1 MTGHSLIPIFS
12 SSKEGKIDTARNI
25 VFTAMERHDGCRQ
38 GGKGYPCRAVSTYD
52 FLYIRNYE
60 PTRWPSGDPDPK
72 NCARAIPFGE
82 VDSSPTKDL
91 LMNKCTDSKYKPFYD
106 RAFAKRPAEELYDL
120 RSDPFQLNNVAS
132 LPQYAGIK
140 EELST
145 LLQEYTAMTGDPRAL
160 GKDAPWDYYP
170 YYGLT
175 INKNWTVDQKV
186 K

>member
-1 MTGHSLIPIFS
+1 MTGRSLSPIFV
-12 SSKEGKIDTARNI
+12 SSKQGKIDISRNK

-60 PTRWPSGDPDPK
+60 PTRWPSGDPDAE

-82 VDSSPTKDL
+82 VAPSPTKEL
-91 LMNKCTDSKYKPFYD
+91 LMNNSTQEKYKPFYL
-106 RAFAKRPAEELYDL
+106 RAFAIRPAEELYDL
-120 RSDPFQLNNVAS
+120 RSDPYQLNNVAS
-132 LPQYAGIK
+132 LPQYTEIK
-140 EELST
+140 KELST

-170 YYGLT
+170 YYGT
-175 INKNWTVDQKV
+175 MINKNWSVDQKP